1 MTNLLDIKKAMEK
14 SAETLT
20 ENTLKT
26 VNNHGELYAEMLHY
40 LEMLNLWSSK
50 LEAYNS
56 NIVLQ
61 EVCYDLLSSL
71 YIAAQGMYRN
81 AYICLRSALELG
93 MSFIYFIDRNYEYL
107 LWKEND
113 YDMKWSTLKDNE
125 KGLLSKKYFS
135 LFLGKDSIQIDDLI
149 EQFKSVYRECSEYVH
164 GKYKYMHTIEEQK
177 IHYQEEKLETWS
189 VMFIDITKLLNILFT
204 IRFNEY
210 ANSFSY
216 DKKISLKE
224 ILTDYKLGGLI
235 QI

>member
-1 MTNLLDIKKAMEK
+1 MTNFLDIKRVMEK
-14 SAETLT
+14 SAEALT
-20 ENTLKT
+20 ENTIKT
-26 VNNHGELYAEMLHY
+26 VDNHGELYAEMLHY

-50 LEAYNS
+50 LEVYDS
-56 NIVLQ
+56 NVVLK

-71 YIAAQGMYRN
+71 NIAAQGMYRN

-93 MSFIYFIDRNYEYL
+93 MSFIYFMDRNYEYL
-107 LWKEND
+107 LWKVND

-135 LFLGKDSIQIDDLI
+135 LFLGEDFQVDDLI
-149 EQFKSVYRECSEYVH
+149 EKFKSVYRECSEYVH

-177 IHYQEEKLETWS
+177 IHYQKDKIELWAA
-189 VMFIDITKLLNILFT
+189 MFIDIVKLLNILFT
-204 IRFNEY
+204 IRFNDC
-210 ANSFSY
+210 ANSFSD

-224 ILTDYKLGGLI
+224 VLTDYKLGGLI